1 MIQAAQGMLQ
11 AARALEKH
19 ESNFRAVQ
27 ARQETQI
34 PKLKEE
40 LHRMVEEVAQSKQDE
55 SRYAKLEKAMED
67 LRSSSR
73 AETDESLL
81 RQVEKRLDDNKQ
93 LYEESYKNI
102 QDMLNGI
109 RTKDGGQSQFELEM
123 VRKRVESIEQM
134 FKNVSAFEMLKLI
147 QGGSA
152 TA

>member
-1 MIQAAQGMLQ
+1 
-11 AARALEKH
+11 
-19 ESNFRAVQ
+19 
-27 ARQETQI
+27 
-34 PKLKEE
+34 
-40 LHRMVEEVAQSKQDE
+40 
-55 SRYAKLEKAMED
+55 MED